1 MGVVVGAELSFQR
14 RAGILQPLWPWTHPP
29 CAAVSPNLRGTMML
43 PMGRSRESQSSQKPW
58 STPSSQG
65 SRLLLSLSGLLRP
78 LPTTPSASPL
88 LPSGSVGHLSAALSS
103 SPRAGP
109 CLSLS
114 RPFPAPGR
122 STWPLP
128 RPIVSGPR
136 AIRLSWGKQGSPPPP
151 FPHSGLDSKSL
162 TQPLT
167 K

>member
-65 SRLLLSLSGLLRP
+65 SRLLLSLWTPQASAHHP
-78 LPTTPSASPL
+78 LGFSPSPL
-88 LPSGSVGHLSAALSS
+88 RLRGPPLCSPEFKPGRGRVYLLVVLFLPPGAAPGPSLDLLSLDPGPSG
-103 SPRAGP
+103 
-109 CLSLS
+109 C
-114 RPFPAPGR
+114 PG
-122 STWPLP
+122 
-128 RPIVSGPR
+128 
-136 AIRLSWGKQGSPPPP
+136 GKQGSPPPP